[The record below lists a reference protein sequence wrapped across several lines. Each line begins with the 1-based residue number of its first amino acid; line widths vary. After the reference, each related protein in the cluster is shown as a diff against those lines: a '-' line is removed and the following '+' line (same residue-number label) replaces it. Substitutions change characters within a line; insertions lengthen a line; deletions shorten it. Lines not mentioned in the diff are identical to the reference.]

1 MDEEE
6 NIASSKMPKVKVYLR
21 ALLFENYSNYCSED
35 IHLKNPTAPEF
46 QTNPPMKN
54 LLPIV
59 ILVAL
64 ILAIFFLVKSSDSG
78 NPKQS
83 DNLSVPVEVGPFS
96 VYVNA
101 TGELIAKHS
110 EKIRGPKQLRNIDIW
125 QVTISDIVPE
135 GTLVKAGQ
143 YVATL
148 DRTEIETK
156 MRDVQTEIDKIQ
168 TQLDQTKI
176 DTAIELRG
184 IRDQLVNLE
193 FSMKDKKL
201 ELEQSIYEPRSTQQ
215 RAEIELAK
223 AKRDFEQLE
232 KKYELSQT
240 KAKAQ
245 VSEILAS
252 LRQLQNRMS
261 EFQQAHAE
269 FTINAPKDGMVI
281 YSRSWRGKIGPG
293 SQIDVWDPVV
303 AELPDMSVMLSKA
316 YVNEVDISK
325 IQKGQDVAVKVD
337 AFPGKS
343 YKGTVIQVAN
353 VGEQLRSY
361 DSKVFEVNIELQE
374 TDSIL
379 RPAMTT
385 SNETLVYTFDSV
397 MHIPIEALMA
407 ETISYVFK
415 KSDSGTISRQE
426 IVVGETNDTHV
437 IVAGGLEA
445 TDNVL
450 LSIPANA
457 NDLPLVLMDSEK
469 KKQLREK
476 LEKERQQRQQEAL
489 EKMKRV
495 REEYQ
500 PESKPQSGTVFI
512 FG

>member
-1 MDEEE
+1 
-6 NIASSKMPKVKVYLR
+6 
-21 ALLFENYSNYCSED
+21 
-35 IHLKNPTAPEF
+35 
-46 QTNPPMKN
+46 MKN
-54 LLPIV
+54 YLPVV

-64 ILAIFFLVKSSDSG
+64 LVAIFFLVKGSGESSKS
-78 NPKQS
+78 QS
-83 DNLSVPVEVGPFS
+83 DKLSVPVEVGPFN

-101 TGELIAKHS
+101 TGELKAKNS
-110 EKIRGPKQLRNIDIW
+110 EKIRGPRQLRNIGIW

-135 GTLVKAGQ
+135 GTLVKEGE

-156 MRDVQTEIDKIQ
+156 MRDVQTEIDKVQ
-168 TQLDQTKI
+168 TQLDQTRI
-176 DTAIELRG
+176 DTAIELRA

-193 FSMKDKKL
+193 FSMRDKQL

-223 AKRDFEQLE
+223 TKRDFEQLK
-232 KKYELSQT
+232 KKYELSKT
-240 KAKAQ
+240 KAQAQ

-252 LRQLQNRMS
+252 LRQLQNRM
-261 EFQQAHAE
+261 QQLQKVHAE
-269 FTINAPKDGMVI
+269 FTIKAPKDGMVI
-281 YSRSWRGKIGPG
+281 YARSWRGKIGPG
-293 SQIDVWDPVV
+293 SQIDVWNPVV
-303 AELPDMSVMLSKA
+303 AELPDMSVMLSKS
-316 YVNEVDISK
+316 YVNEIDISK
-325 IQKGQDVAVKVD
+325 VQKGQDVEVKVD

-343 YKGTVIQVAN
+343 YKGIVIQVAN

-361 DSKVFEVNIELQE
+361 DSKVFEVNIELLE

-385 SNETLVYTFDSV
+385 SNEILVYTFDSV
-397 MHIPIEALMA
+397 MHIPIEALMTD
-407 ETISYVFK
+407 TISYVFK
-415 KSDSGTISRQE
+415 KDKSGRISRQE
-426 IVVGETNDTHV
+426 IVVGESNDTRV
-437 IVAGGLEA
+437 IVAGGLQ
-445 TDNVL
+445 TDEEVL

-457 NDLPLVLMDSEK
+457 SDLPLNLMEPEH

-500 PESKPQSGTVFI
+500 PEAKPPTGTVII